1 MQIIF
6 EIAKLINSDAT
17 KVEDSR
23 LKTLMH
29 NKEIKMKVTKFNS
42 DAT

>member
-29 NKEIKMKVTKFNS
+29 NKDENYKKINS
-42 DAT
+42 DAI

>member
-1 MQIIF
+1 MQVQSK
-6 EIAKLINSDAT
+6 IAKLINSDAT

-29 NKEIKMKVTKFNS
+29 NKEIKMKVTKINS

>member
-1 MQIIF
+1 MKFIF

-17 KVEDSR
+17 KVENSR

-29 NKEIKMKVTKFNS
+29 NKDESYTKINS

>member
-1 MQIIF
+1 MKFIF
-6 EIAKLINSDAT
+6 EISKLINSDAT
-17 KVEDSR
+17 KVEDR

-29 NKEIKMKVTKFNS
+29 IKDENYTKINS